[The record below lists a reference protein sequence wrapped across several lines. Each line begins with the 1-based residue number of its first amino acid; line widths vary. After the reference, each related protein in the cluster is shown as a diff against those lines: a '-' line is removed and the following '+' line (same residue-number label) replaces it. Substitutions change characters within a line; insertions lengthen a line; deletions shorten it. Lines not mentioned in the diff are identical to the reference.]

1 MKLSVPF
8 IPDVAFAKTLAHKK
22 KDLASVYFGLHS
34 GPALDARVQPTP
46 VAPSLFAKTLGMVT
60 GIHTYCLLNSRFVRP
75 DLYLDDLF
83 LSQTLDTLQKLHETI
98 GLQGIV
104 FSDLYLL
111 HALSRTGHGLIPL
124 LEAVPGINMMTDSA
138 PKAFFLLDAIG
149 KTGFRLP
156 GKLVLDRSLNRDFHA
171 LEKTVQGIRK
181 AYPRMGIELMANEGC
196 LLHCPFK
203 LTHDAQISL
212 SNTGL
217 VQEQTHRIS
226 RTLGCHDTFF
236 HHPHLFLSAP
246 FIRPEDMHAYAGLAD
261 TVKISGRTL
270 GPNFLEKVIAA
281 YTQRSFD
288 GNLLELMDA
297 TGFLADTY
305 YIDNK
310 KLGPDFLDTLANCDK
325 FCKKCGICRELFH
338 HAAQKQPITIKP
350 YKDMQ

>member
-8 IPDVAFAKTLAHKK
+8 IPDTAFAKALAQKK
-22 KDLASVYFGLHS
+22 ADLASVYFCLPS
-34 GPALDARVQPTP
+34 GPVLDARVQSAPMD
-46 VAPSLFAKTLGMVT
+46 PSLFVKILGRVT
-60 GIHTYCLLNSRFVRP
+60 GIKAYCLLNSRFVRP

-83 LSQTLDTLQKLHETI
+83 LSQTLETLQKLHGTT

-111 HALSRTGHGLIPL
+111 HALSRTGHGLISL

-138 PKAFFLLDAIG
+138 PKAFSLLDAIE

-171 LEKTVQGIRK
+171 LEKTVQAIRQ
-181 AYPRMGIELMANEGC
+181 AHPQMGIELMANEGC

-226 RTLGCHDTFF
+226 HTLGCHDSFY

-246 FIRPEDMHAYAGLAD
+246 FIRPEDLNAYAGLAD
-261 TVKISGRTL
+261 TIKISGRTL
-270 GPNFLEKVIAA
+270 GPKFLGKVIAA
-281 YTQRSFD
+281 YTQKSFD
-288 GNLLELMDA
+288 GNILELMDA

-325 FCKKCGICRELFH
+325 FCKRCGICRELFK
-338 HAAQKQPITIKP
+338 HAARKQPLTLKP
-350 YKDMQ
+350 YKDKQ

>member
-8 IPDVAFAKTLAHKK
+8 IPDTDYAKTLAQKK
-22 KDLASVYFGLHS
+22 ADLASVYFGLHS
-34 GPALDARVQPTP
+34 GPVLDARVQSTP
-46 VAPSLFAKTLGMVT
+46 VDPSLFVKTLGRVT
-60 GIHTYCLLNSRFVRP
+60 GIKTYCLLNSRFVRP
-75 DLYLDDLF
+75 DLYLDGLF
-83 LSQTLDTLQKLHETI
+83 LSQTLDILQKLHETI

-104 FSDLYLL
+104 FSDLYLI
-111 HALSRTGHGLIPL
+111 HALSRTGHGLISH
-124 LEAVPGINMMTDSA
+124 LEAVPGINMMTDTA
-138 PKAFFLLDAIG
+138 PKAFFLLDAIR

-156 GKLVLDRSLNRDFHA
+156 GKLVLDRSLNRDFHG
-171 LEKTVQGIRK
+171 LERTVQGIRQ

-226 RTLGCHDTFF
+226 HTLGCHDTFF
-236 HHPHLFLSAP
+236 HDPHLVLSAP

-261 TVKISGRTL
+261 TIKISGRTL
-270 GPNFLEKVIAA
+270 GPKFLGKVIAA

-325 FCKKCGICRELFH
+325 FCQKCGICRELFK
-338 HAAQKQPITIKP
+338 HAARKQPITIKP
-350 YKDMQ
+350 YKDKQ

>member
-8 IPDVAFAKTLAHKK
+8 IPDTAFAKTLAQKK
-22 KDLASVYFGLHS
+22 ADLASVYFGLPS
-34 GPALDARVQPTP
+34 GPVLDARVQSGPMD
-46 VAPSLFAKTLGMVT
+46 PSLFAKTLGRVT
-60 GIHTYCLLNSRFVRP
+60 GIKAYCLLNSRFVRP

-83 LSQTLDTLQKLHETI
+83 LSHTLETLQKLHETI

-104 FSDLYLL
+104 FSDLYLI
-111 HALSRTGHGLIPL
+111 HAFSRTGHGLISR
-124 LEAVPGINMMTDSA
+124 LEAVPGINMMIDTA

-171 LEKTVQGIRK
+171 LEKTVQGIRQ
-181 AYPRMGIELMANEGC
+181 AYPQMGIELMANEGC

-226 RTLGCHDTFF
+226 HTLGCHDTFF
-236 HHPHLFLSAP
+236 HHPHLFLSTP
-246 FIRPEDMHAYAGLAD
+246 FIRPEDIHAYAGLAD
-261 TVKISGRTL
+261 TIKISGRTL
-270 GPNFLEKVIAA
+270 GPKFLRKVIAA

-310 KLGPDFLDTLANCDK
+310 KLGPDFLNTLANCNK
-325 FCKKCGICRELFH
+325 FCKKCGICRELFK
-338 HAAQKQPITIKP
+338 HAARKQPITLKL